1 MTKQELITTFKIL
14 FAVFCTLL
22 FIFLGLYIWNFGWGF
37 SSLSSDWA
45 NFGSYLNGSLGTS
58 LSGFATIILLLTLV
72 LQIRQF
78 DNTRE
83 VLSLTQKQ
91 LDSAN
96 KTADIERFEN
106 TFFHL
111 LTSYSGMINSF
122 SYHEHTGRKAL
133 STLHDIAFNYL
144 TIFHDAL
151 GAQTITEYL
160 KTNNA
165 ELNLLKMAGPETLL
179 PETKFRATFRA
190 FRALWALRE
199 LFFANRQIASLPL
212 SIVDLLLRKKTSID
226 YGYYLSIFTAQMSI
240 TERRLLIATF
250 SCFKSA
256 KAYNGSAEES
266 FLELIPLTDDRALFN
281 ECTKYFNEIAENQ
294 EIILAIDPQ

>member
-1 MTKQELITTFKIL
+1 MTKQELITTFKVL
-14 FAVFCTLL
+14 FTVFCILL
-22 FIFLGLYIWNFGWGF
+22 SIFLGLYIWNFGWGF
-37 SSLSSDWA
+37 SPLSADWA
-45 NFGSYLNGSLGTS
+45 NFGSYLSGALGTS

-96 KTADIERFEN
+96 KTADLERFEN

-111 LTSYSGMINSF
+111 LISYSGMINSF
-122 SYHEHTGRKAL
+122 SYHEHIGRKAL
-133 STLHDIAFNYL
+133 STLHDIGFNYL
-144 TIFHDAL
+144 TIFQDSL
-151 GAQTITEYL
+151 GSKTISEYL
-160 KTNNA
+160 KANDV
-165 ELNLLKMAGPETLL
+165 ELNLLRQATREDLL
-179 PETKFRATFRA
+179 PETQFRATFRA
-190 FRALWALRE
+190 FRALWTLRE

-212 SIVDLLLRKKTSID
+212 SIVDLLLRKRASID

-240 TERRLLIATF
+240 TERRLLILTF

-266 FLELIPLTDDRALFN
+266 FLELIPLAEDRALFTA
-281 ECTKYFNEIAENQ
+281 CTKYFNEIAENQ
-294 EIILAIDPQ
+294 EIILAVDPQ